1 MRGAAGNNNLYILRP
16 ADMSPSIYRQCGLT
30 AQSVLLLL
38 LLLVQSDIFAVYRG
52 RFWKKKE
59 NKILKKEIEGSA
71 LVH

>member
-1 MRGAAGNNNLYILRP
+1 
-16 ADMSPSIYRQCGLT
+16 MSPSIYRQCGLT
-30 AQSVLLLL
+30 AQSVLL

>member
-1 MRGAAGNNNLYILRP
+1 
-16 ADMSPSIYRQCGLT
+16 MSPSIYRQCGLT

-38 LLLVQSDIFAVYRG
+38 LLLVQSDIFVVYRG

-59 NKILKKEIEGSA
+59 NKIFKKEIEGSA